1 MAQITTQGAWFEHG
15 GERLRLIGSHSW
27 HGPQSIGGARIQ
39 QQQLVGNFTAAWL
52 WEAPVWDTTGSK
64 YAGGEGRP
72 MAVEPMAWQRR
83 DGRFDLSQPN
93 PELYRRLRQFVV
105 VSNRAGRICNVI
117 LFEGTQPAYANSWHG
132 HPFRSG
138 NNHQGIRLDRPE
150 RVHQL
155 GRHNRYQRE
164 HVDRVIAA
172 VEGLQVVLEVGN
184 ELRPSS
190 HAWQRAMVRHI
201 QAQTRIPVGVSFTPG
216 AGDGWMAT
224 TGADWWSP
232 GWHEGPV
239 TGARVPQVLNT
250 DHGIALRNDPAGVE
264 RYHRAGHSVLVMD
277 ALSETVL
284 KNFGSLQPTRDVITG
299 LVRRL

>member
-1 MAQITTQGAWFEHG
+1 M
-15 GERLRLIGSHSW
+15 
-27 HGPQSIGGARIQ
+27 
-39 QQQLVGNFTAAWL
+39 
-52 WEAPVWDTTGSK
+52 
-64 YAGGEGRP
+64 
-72 MAVEPMAWQRR
+72 
-83 DGRFDLSQPN
+83 
-93 PELYRRLRQFVV
+93 
-105 VSNRAGRICNVI
+105 
-117 LFEGTQPAYANSWHG
+117 
-132 HPFRSG
+132 
-138 NNHQGIRLDRPE
+138 
-150 RVHQL
+150 
-155 GRHNRYQRE
+155 
-164 HVDRVIAA
+164 IAA

-201 QAQTRIPVGVSFTPG
+201 KTQTRIPVGVSFTPG

-239 TGARVPQVLNT
+239 TGARVPQVMNT
-250 DHGIALRNDPAGVE
+250 DHGIALRNDPSGVE